1 MEIKQM
7 SELNRST
14 NGKATEAHQ
23 DWPNLIRQAVDDLS
37 RILHS
42 EAEILQTRVGDS
54 IRSGL
59 NRSAEG
65 VALLAIFLWS
75 IGCLLLGVILFLH
88 LWLPLW
94 FAFGVVGLCTISV
107 AILGTLTMQRRSRSA
122 TSDAPVE

>member
-1 MEIKQM
+1 M
-7 SELNRST
+7 SELSPST
-14 NGKATEAHQ
+14 NGRAADGHP
-23 DWPNLIRQAVDDLS
+23 DWPSLIGRAVDDVS

-42 EAEILQTRVGDS
+42 EAEILQTRLGDS

-59 NRSAEG
+59 NHSAEV
-65 VALLAIFLWS
+65 VALLVLFLWS

-107 AILGTLTMQRRSRSA
+107 AILGALTMKRRSRSA
-122 TSDAPVE
+122 TSGA

>member
-1 MEIKQM
+1 M
-7 SELNRST
+7 SEPSPST
-14 NGKATEAHQ
+14 NGRAADRHQ
-23 DWPNLIRQAVDDLS
+23 DWPTLIGRAVDDVS

-42 EAEILQTRVGDS
+42 EAEILQTRLGDS

-59 NRSAEG
+59 HHSAEV
-65 VALLAIFLWS
+65 VALLALFLWS

-107 AILGTLTMQRRSRSA
+107 AILGTLTMERRSRSA
-122 TSDAPVE
+122 TSGPQVAHVE